1 MNGRGENVEI
11 KINQTNDL
19 ISFTISYEHSYSS
32 DISTSV
38 KINTNCGNK
47 HDETTLVVKNQDFKN
62 LTFRISIHL

>member
-11 KINQTNDL
+11 EINQTNDL

-38 KINTNCGNK
+38 KIK
-47 HDETTLVVKNQDFKN
+47 HKL
-62 LTFRISIHL
+62 R